1 MLARMLIHVTNE
13 LMGRIV
19 ETSNSNSNLGNREKR
34 KPNLLLVTSAK
45 LPSKVTGIFT
55 NSKASL
61 LKIPKYYHQ
70 QAKKHSI
77 KEQKKY

>member
-1 MLARMLIHVTNE
+1 LKHPTATVIWAT
-13 LMGRIV
+13 GK
-19 ETSNSNSNLGNREKR
+19 KR

-70 QAKKHSI
+70 QAKKTLN
-77 KEQKKY
+77 KRTKKY